1 MHINYNRQSPRGR
14 FLLRGLNYILVCF
27 GVSLAPPSASLR
39 PAFGR
44 AAPFAARL
52 CRGSVRLVDLLA
64 DIPALRERLRHSR
77 SACCRAAPFAAR
89 SCTCSAAFGTLP
101 LPTLPQHTTPQH
113 TTPVVCWVSAVA
125 PASRDYP
132 CGGNRKLS
140 TAPSGLGGALR
151 AQKVITAAPCGGLP
165 AASRRIGAPRFGG
178 LAPFGA
184 FPALRSRCSAAPP
197 LMTACSPL
205 FHAGQPSRSRVFSAK
220 IFLYP

>member
-101 LPTLPQHTTPQH
+101 LPTLPQHTPPQH
-113 TTPVVCWVSAVA
+113 TTTVVVGWRLWLPLRGIT
-125 PASRDYP
+125 PA
-132 CGGNRKLS
+132 GGNRKLR
-140 TAPSGLGGALR
+140 PPLRGLGAALR
-151 AQKVITAAPCGGLP
+151 AQKVITAAPFGGLP

-178 LAPFGA
+178 LTPFGV
-184 FPALRSRCSAAPP
+184 FPPCAADVRQRHP
-197 LMTACSPL
+197 
-205 FHAGQPSRSRVFSAK
+205 R
-220 IFLYP
+220 